1 MKEGKY
7 NFAFV
12 KMHNT
17 FEILPSIYFFRGH
30 HGLFKKGTLV
40 FSWLQWGVVFDLK
53 TFKTKEK

>member
-30 HGLFKKGTLV
+30 HGLFKNHIGIFLV
-40 FSWLQWGVVFDLK
+40 AMGC
-53 TFKTKEK
+53 